1 MLHKETVEASTL
13 DMIKCLM
20 ADAELQDFFMVGGTA
35 LSLLIGHRISIDVD
49 LFTEKDFDAVS
60 LRQYLEQNHTMTD
73 AKTIG
78 NGVFGFIDNV
88 KIDIIAH
95 KYPLIKPLE
104 IMEGIRMSS
113 LEDIGAMKLNAIA
126 GSGNRLKDFVDM
138 YYLLEHKPFKF
149 LGNAYE
155 QKYPNVNI
163 QMAGNSLLYFNDI
176 DHSVSIK
183 LMNGVVEW
191 GKIDKRLHQA
201 VYNPMK
207 TFPSSTAGASPPRAG
222 DLNYL

>member
-1 MLHKETVEASTL
+1 MLHTETVETGTL
-13 DMIKCLM
+13 DLIKRLM

-35 LSLLIGHRISIDVD
+35 LSLLIGHRVSIDVD
-49 LFTEKDFDAVS
+49 LFIERDFDAAS
-60 LRQYLEQNHTMTD
+60 LSQYLEHHHQMTD

-95 KYPLIKPLE
+95 KYPLIKPLR
-104 IMEGIRMSS
+104 IIDGIRLSS

-138 YYLLEHKPFKF
+138 YYLLEHVPFRS
-149 LGNAYE
+149 LGKVYE

-163 QMAGNSLLYFNDI
+163 QLAGNSLLYFNDI

-183 LMNGVVEW
+183 LTGGLLEW
-191 GKIDKRLHQA
+191 KKVDQRLHQA
-201 VYNPMK
+201 VYDPMK
-207 TFPSSTAGASPPRAG
+207 IFSSLARE
-222 DLNYL
+222 